1 MKQITVRDKDKNSYV
16 LTFTA
21 ETVKATES
29 RGFVLE
35 DLDKQPMTMM
45 PLLLEGAFLAKEAN
59 RVTPEKVIEIW
70 QDVKDKRG
78 LLMKLVQLYNE
89 PIDEMFATEGNIE
102 WECDF

>member
-1 MKQITVRDKDKNSYV
+1 MKQITVRDSEKNSYV

-21 ETVKATES
+21 ETVKTTES

-45 PLLLEGAFLAKEAN
+45 PLLLEGAFLAKESN
-59 RVTPEKVIEIW
+59 RVTPDKVLEIW
-70 QDVKDKRG
+70 KDVKDKKG
-78 LLMKLVQLYNE
+78 LLLKLVQLYND

-102 WECDF
+102 WESDF

>member
-21 ETVKATES
+21 DTVKATEA

-35 DLDKQPMTMM
+35 ELQRQPMTML

-59 RVTPEKVIEIW
+59 RVTPGQVIEIW
-70 QDVKDKRG
+70 QGVRDKKT
-78 LLMKLVQLYNE
+78 LLEKIVLLYND
-89 PIDEMFATEGNIE
+89 PIDEMLVTEGNEE
-102 WECDF
+102 WEANF